1 MFHWPRME
9 APGVTDPAAAP
20 ALVTGPLCTSVDVL
34 HPAANLGAVSEGDAV
49 LIRGV
54 GAYQQS
60 MSTQFGDL
68 RPAVVARDEGHWRLC
83 SRRETVEDL
92 VAADLAHVVR

>member
-1 MFHWPRME
+1 
-9 APGVTDPAAAP
+9 VTDPAAAS

-34 HPAANLGAVSEGDAV
+34 HPAADLGAVGEGDAV

-68 RPAVVARDEGHWRLC
+68 RPAVVARDEGHWQLC
-83 SRRETVEDL
+83 SRRESVDDL
-92 VAADLAHVVR
+92 VAADLMHATR